1 MSNAPQIIDGTAVL
15 LSSTTEPLPPVSA
28 GRRRKLVLA
37 LSRTMGQIERASQA
51 ASDAKVVW
59 RQMRQAVDPR
69 EVAGGF
75 VGLTAGEVIGG
86 AVGGAAGAAVAGP
99 PGAIVGAEVG
109 AFTAGMLGLKLGM
122 DAVQDL
128 KESSVAHPPAGA
140 DQAATPDADL
150 AGRTLSHKM
159 QARSSEI
166 VGLTSG
172 ATIGLVMAG
181 PAGGMVG
188 AVVGETLG
196 ARLKAGLIRPA
207 AGQPANWPLPNGGEN
222 VSQWLNRFGKNTAG
236 EAATILMAGSVG
248 SVFGLSGLTVGQR
261 IGRVVSKRIEWDQL
275 AQPITAETPSAVDT
289 PTEP

>member
-1 MSNAPQIIDGTAVL
+1 MSNTPQIIDGSAIV
-15 LSSTTEPLPPVSA
+15 LSSTAEPLPPVSA

-37 LSRTMGQIERASQA
+37 LSRTMGQLERASQA
-51 ASDAKVVW
+51 ADDARLVL

-99 PGAIVGAEVG
+99 PGALVGAEVG
-109 AFTAGMLGLKLGM
+109 AFAAGMLGLKLGM

-128 KESSVAHPPAGA
+128 KDTLAPGQPGEANNPA
-140 DQAATPDADL
+140 QPAAVD
-150 AGRTLSHKM
+150 AGRALGRK
-159 QARSSEI
+159 ARDRSSEI

-172 ATIGLVMAG
+172 AAIGLVVAG

-188 AVVGETLG
+188 AVVGETMG
-196 ARLKAGLIRPA
+196 ARLRAGLIRPA
-207 AGQPANWPLPNGGEN
+207 TAQAASPILPTRGEN

-236 EAATILMAGSVG
+236 EAATILVAGSVG
-248 SVFGLSGLTVGQR
+248 SVFGLSGLKVGQR

-275 AQPITAETPSAVDT
+275 GQPMPEETSK
-289 PTEP
+289 EP